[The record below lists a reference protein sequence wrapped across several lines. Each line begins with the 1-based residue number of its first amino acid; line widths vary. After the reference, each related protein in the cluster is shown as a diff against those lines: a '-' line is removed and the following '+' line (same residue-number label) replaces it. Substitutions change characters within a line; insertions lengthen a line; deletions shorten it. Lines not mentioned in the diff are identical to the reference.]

1 MNKHLQK
8 LPNGQI
14 RPYRPDALMAV
25 LQEDAAQWPSVIQP
39 ASPAA
44 AHGNTAN
51 SDAHRDII
59 SSALVGGSEILIFG
73 AGAVGS
79 YMARTLAAF
88 GVVINIVDFDIV
100 DAKHTRNG
108 RTIYEPA
115 QVNKKKGFAAK
126 YIIERDFP
134 QTKVNPYIHNV
145 MDIPDTELIR
155 LARNAAV
162 VINAID
168 DPTAMLRINDLLY
181 AVTEVLYVAM
191 HARAAS
197 GHIILTIPHMSACL
211 RCSLDV
217 NSSGD
222 MRTLHGEAGSGLDIR
237 TVANY
242 GAVVATEIIRAKK
255 TGLPIERWDITKN
268 IFYLANKRDDL
279 SPDGPGVHLE
289 KAEKRPGCTICS
301 VSPV

>member
-1 MNKHLQK
+1 MNKYLQK
-8 LPNGQI
+8 LPNGHV
-14 RPYRPDALMAV
+14 RLYRPDSLLRLV
-25 LQEDAAQWPSVIQP
+25 QENAASRQAAMQTDSSS
-39 ASPAA
+39 AS
-44 AHGNTAN
+44 NTTAN

-59 SSALVGGSEILIFG
+59 SSDVIGGSEILIFG

-79 YMARTLAAF
+79 YMVRELAPF
-88 GVVINIVDFDIV
+88 GVVINLVDFDIV
-100 DAKHTRNG
+100 DLKHTRNG
-108 RTIYEPA
+108 RTIYEPT

-134 QTKVNPYIHNV
+134 QTTVNPYICNV
-145 MDIPDTELIR
+145 MDIPATELIR
-155 LARNAAV
+155 LAKKAAA

-168 DPTAMLRINDLLY
+168 DPPAMLQINDILY
-181 AVTEVLYVAM
+181 GVIEVLYIAL

-237 TVANY
+237 TVANH
-242 GAVVATEIIRAKK
+242 GAVVAAEIIRTKK

-279 SPDGPGVHLE
+279 SPDGPGVHME
-289 KAEKRPGCTICS
+289 KAEKRSQCPICS